1 MIFDYFWKGVIVGL
15 SASIPLGPVGVL
27 CIQRTL
33 NKGRISGFFSGLG
46 AASADVFY
54 ATIAGFGVSFIIDYL
69 IEYQTF
75 LRIIGSIVL
84 FLLGYRLW
92 YSNPGIEL
100 RKQLKRKRKGLFGDF
115 LSTFALTIS
124 NPITIFVFAAV
135 FASFSI
141 VDTRANL
148 WAVIILILGI
158 LFGASL
164 YWFSLSSIV
173 NIFRDKFRLR
183 RLLYINRIASIFVI
197 IFGIVIILSI
207 LL

>member
-1 MIFDYFWKGVIVGL
+1 MIFDYFWKGIIVGL

-33 NKGRISGFFSGLG
+33 NKGRIAGFFSGLG

-69 IEYQTF
+69 IEYQTH

-84 FLLGYRLW
+84 FILGYRLW
-92 YSNPGIEL
+92 YRNPGIEL

-141 VDTRANL
+141 VDTRANF

-183 RLLYINRIASIFVI
+183 RLLYINRVASIFVI
-197 IFGIVIILSI
+197 IFGIAIIISI
-207 LL
+207 FL